1 MTSGKNKNWKF
12 PKVVFTVFLV
22 VFFVLYIQYA
32 YLSLSPTIYGIN
44 MDEFA
49 SRRSTFSNTLMATR
63 GSIFDVSGNALAL
76 NVSSYTVIAYLDEN
90 RGSSGN
96 IPFYVKDKE
105 FTAKSLS
112 EVLGMESSYILEL
125 LNRDVKQVELGPGG
139 RGITELK
146 KDKIVELNLPG
157 IDFIETQKRY
167 YPNGDFASYVIGY
180 AKTKTVINSNTQK
193 EEEVISGELGIESKY
208 DNELKGTDGYI
219 KYQRDR
225 FGYKIPDTKEEKV
238 EEKNGN
244 NIYLTIDSNIQRFAE
259 SAIKEQA
266 SVYNPEWMFITVM
279 NAKTGEILASATS
292 PSFDPN
298 VRNITNYENPLSS
311 YLYEPGSTMKT
322 YTYMCALEKGTYNG
336 SLTYQ
341 SGSFEVD
348 KEGNRVNDW
357 NPVGWGELTF
367 DEGYAYSSNVAIANI
382 VKTFINR
389 DDLRNCLEKY
399 GFGKTTGIELSR
411 ELSGNLEFTYPIE
424 VAAAGYGQGIT
435 TTPIQHL
442 QALTMIANNG
452 VMLNPHIIS
461 KIVDSNNNKTIY
473 ESKREELG
481 QIVSSA
487 TASKMKELMYNAV
500 NASWAPTSATLFKI
514 DGTTVIGKSGTAQIF
529 DNASKKY
536 LSGENDYVFSFSG
549 MFPYE
554 DPEIIVYAA
563 MKKPTHG
570 GTIGISKA
578 TTTVMANIAKYLEIT
593 TDNNNS
599 KEIITVPS
607 YLSKDISVLQN
618 TKLNAIIIGNGNKII
633 KQYPSSGTKLIEGD
647 KLFIVTND
655 SNIKMPNLVGYSRV
669 EAENLLKLLNIDY
682 EIEGYGYITEQSIKE
697 NEEISGKVVLK
708 LKNKGYI
715 ESIKESENNK

>member
-1 MTSGKNKNWKF
+1 
-12 PKVVFTVFLV
+12 
-22 VFFVLYIQYA
+22 
-32 YLSLSPTIYGIN
+32 
-44 MDEFA
+44 
-49 SRRSTFSNTLMATR
+49 
-63 GSIFDVSGNALAL
+63 
-76 NVSSYTVIAYLDEN
+76 
-90 RGSSGN
+90 
-96 IPFYVKDKE
+96 
-105 FTAKSLS
+105 
-112 EVLGMESSYILEL
+112 
-125 LNRDVKQVELGPGG
+125 
-139 RGITELK
+139 
-146 KDKIVELNLPG
+146 
-157 IDFIETQKRY
+157 
-167 YPNGDFASYVIGY
+167 
-180 AKTKTVINSNTQK
+180 
-193 EEEVISGELGIESKY
+193 
-208 DNELKGTDGYI
+208 
-219 KYQRDR
+219 
-225 FGYKIPDTKEEKV
+225 
-238 EEKNGN
+238 
-244 NIYLTIDSNIQRFAE
+244 
-259 SAIKEQA
+259 
-266 SVYNPEWMFITVM
+266 
-279 NAKTGEILASATS
+279 
-292 PSFDPN
+292 
-298 VRNITNYENPLSS
+298 
-311 YLYEPGSTMKT
+311 
-322 YTYMCALEKGTYNG
+322 MCALEKGTYNG

-367 DEGYAYSSNVAIANI
+367 DEGYAYSSNVAIANM

-452 VMLNPHIIS
+452 VMLKPHIIS

-578 TTTVMANIAKYLEIT
+578 TTTVMANSAKYLEIT
-593 TDNNNS
+593 TDNNFF
-599 KEIITVPS
+599 
-607 YLSKDISVLQN
+607 
-618 TKLNAIIIGNGNKII
+618 
-633 KQYPSSGTKLIEGD
+633 
-647 KLFIVTND
+647 FI
-655 SNIKMPNLVGYSRV
+655 YSHSF
-669 EAENLLKLLNIDY
+669 
-682 EIEGYGYITEQSIKE
+682 QSI
-697 NEEISGKVVLK
+697 I
-708 LKNKGYI
+708 
-715 ESIKESENNK
+715 